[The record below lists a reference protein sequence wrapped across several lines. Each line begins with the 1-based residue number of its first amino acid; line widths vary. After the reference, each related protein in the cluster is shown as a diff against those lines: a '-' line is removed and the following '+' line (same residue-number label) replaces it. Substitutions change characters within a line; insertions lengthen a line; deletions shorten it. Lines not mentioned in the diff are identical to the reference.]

1 MARNTGPS
9 CRLCRTEGEKLF
21 LKSDRCM
28 SPKCAMEEGR
38 RPDPPG
44 VKHFGRR
51 RQQSDYKIQLR
62 EKQKAK
68 RIYSISE
75 KQFSNYYKKSA
86 TKKGV
91 TGENLFQTLESRFD
105 NVVYRLGFGRS
116 RAHARQLVCHSH
128 FTVNGRPTNI
138 PSMILK
144 KGDIVRVKDQ
154 KRKKGNFRELVN
166 LSASECRYAWLEVD
180 YTNLSGTFN
189 YAPELSEIDHT
200 IRPSLIVE
208 FYSR

>member
-1 MARNTGPS
+1 MARNTGPV

-21 LKSDRCM
+21 LKAERCM

-51 RQQSDYKIQLR
+51 RQQSDYKLQLR

-68 RIYSISE
+68 RIYCISE

-86 TKKGV
+86 MKKGV
-91 TGENLFQTLESRFD
+91 TGENLFQTLESRLD
-105 NVVYRLGFGRS
+105 NVVYRLGFGKS
-116 RAHARQLVCHSH
+116 RVHARQLVCHAH

-138 PSMILK
+138 PSYLLQ
-144 KGDIVRVKDQ
+144 KGDVIQVKEQ
-154 KRKKGNFRELVN
+154 KRKKGYFRETAN
-166 LSASECRYAWLEVD
+166 LSPGDCRYRWLEVD
-180 YTNLSGTFN
+180 YANLSGTFA
-189 YAPELSEIDHT
+189 YAPDLSEIDHT